1 MTLAQINRICDFFSF
16 YFLGIQMTAIDRHPP
31 NFPVHYPPIPQPL
44 PEVPAPTGDAVKKAE
59 LEEVADA
66 EIVDGAEIGRQNE

>member
-1 MTLAQINRICDFFSF
+1 
-16 YFLGIQMTAIDRHPP
+16 MTAIDRHPP

-59 LEEVADA
+59 FEKIADA
-66 EIVDGAEIGRQNE
+66 EVDDGAEVPWQKRDFSRVERVESKSIIYN